1 MSNFYRIILLF
12 IIFVFLSTFNP
23 QDLNPI
29 LKTNKTLF
37 KIQTIDIKNNFLI
50 TKSEVEE
57 KLINIYKKNI
67 FFLKK
72 EDIEKPLREISFLE
86 KIEVKKKYPDTI
98 IIEIFETK
106 PLAILF
112 KEKNK
117 YILDNLGNVINYQN
131 ISNFGKLPSVFG
143 DGAENNFINF
153 YDELK
158 KENFPIS
165 KIKSFYFF
173 QIDRWDLELLN
184 NMLVK
189 FPNNK
194 RKNSIAKSIE
204 LLNRK
209 DFINYKI
216 IDLRIE
222 GKIIVE

>member
-72 EDIEKPLREISFLE
+72 EDIEKPLKEISFLE

-98 IIEIFETK
+98 IIEIFEVS
-106 PLAILF
+106 LSNIVIF
-112 KEKNK
+112 K
-117 YILDNLGNVINYQN
+117 
-131 ISNFGKLPSVFG
+131 ISKFSRVFIKSKRIG
-143 DGAENNFINF
+143 NFI
-153 YDELK
+153 
-158 KENFPIS
+158 
-165 KIKSFYFF
+165 
-173 QIDRWDLELLN
+173 
-184 NMLVK
+184 
-189 FPNNK
+189 
-194 RKNSIAKSIE
+194 
-204 LLNRK
+204 
-209 DFINYKI
+209 
-216 IDLRIE
+216 
-222 GKIIVE
+222 

>member
-194 RKNSIAKSIE
+194 RNNSIAKSIE

-209 DFINYKI
+209 DFQKYKI
-216 IDLRIE
+216 IDLRIDD
-222 GKIIVE
+222 KIIVE

>member
-72 EDIEKPLREISFLE
+72 EDIEKPLKEISFLE

-194 RKNSIAKSIE
+194 RNNSIAKSIE

>member
-12 IIFVFLSTFNP
+12 IIFVFLSTFIP

-72 EDIEKPLREISFLE
+72 EDIEKPLKEISFLE

-184 NMLVK
+184 NMLLK

-194 RKNSIAKSIE
+194 RNNSIAKSIE

>member
-1 MSNFYRIILLF
+1 M
-12 IIFVFLSTFNP
+12 
-23 QDLNPI
+23 
-29 LKTNKTLF
+29 
-37 KIQTIDIKNNFLI
+37 
-50 TKSEVEE
+50 
-57 KLINIYKKNI
+57 
-67 FFLKK
+67 
-72 EDIEKPLREISFLE
+72 
-86 KIEVKKKYPDTI
+86 
-98 IIEIFETK
+98 
-106 PLAILF
+106 AILF

-194 RKNSIAKSIE
+194 RNNSIAKSIE

>member
-194 RKNSIAKSIE
+194 RNNSIAKSIE

>member
-194 RKNSIAKSIE
+194 RNNSIAKSIE
-204 LLNRK
+204 LLNKK

>member
-209 DFINYKI
+209 DFMNYKI

>member
-98 IIEIFETK
+98 IIEIF
-106 PLAILF
+106 
-112 KEKNK
+112 
-117 YILDNLGNVINYQN
+117 
-131 ISNFGKLPSVFG
+131 
-143 DGAENNFINF
+143 
-153 YDELK
+153 
-158 KENFPIS
+158 
-165 KIKSFYFF
+165 
-173 QIDRWDLELLN
+173 
-184 NMLVK
+184 
-189 FPNNK
+189 
-194 RKNSIAKSIE
+194 
-204 LLNRK
+204 
-209 DFINYKI
+209 
-216 IDLRIE
+216 
-222 GKIIVE
+222 

>member
-1 MSNFYRIILLF
+1 MRILIVILLF
-12 IIFVFLSTFNP
+12 KILVFLSTYNP

-194 RKNSIAKSIE
+194 RNNSIAKSIE

-209 DFINYKI
+209 DFQKYKI
-216 IDLRIE
+216 IDLRIDD
-222 GKIIVE
+222 KIIVE